1 MLDSNAAAERL
12 GISVWALWRLV
23 REDRIPYYRWHRGP
37 LRFDGFELELWKQQ
51 HAGGLGRPPM
61 KVRAR
66 DISK

>member
-1 MLDSNAAAERL
+1 
-12 GISVWALWRLV
+12 VWALWRLV
-23 REDRIPYYRWHRGP
+23 REDRIPYYRWHRGA